1 LKQIEFVSTEFSRM
15 EQLNTDIQLKIN
27 ILFKE
32 FNIYFNSKFIN
43 EINYLIDGYNDQDET
58 YKVVNI
64 LDRRDP

>member
-1 LKQIEFVSTEFSRM
+1 M